1 MSDYFDLEENT
12 KRINFVF
19 DMENKDLISVIVP
32 VWNAGSLLREALES
46 LRRQSH
52 INFEAI
58 LVNDGSTDD
67 SEEICR
73 LFCES
78 DVRFILLNQQNS
90 GVSAAR
96 NAGIEA
102 ASGEWVAFM
111 DADDLMMPD
120 ALYYLFDV
128 AEESGAQIIVGDY
141 IRGKKCRSCD
151 MSVSRNSK
159 MIKYDILPSE
169 AAIKVGLYQKR
180 ILNNPWGVLF
190 HRSVFAGNPPLRF
203 RKCRYEDLDLFYQ
216 AFDRVEKVCLL
227 QEKVYFYRDVP
238 GSFINSWSD
247 ARLDVLDV
255 TDRMVEYFKGKNSE
269 LLKAASDRRFSAH
282 FNMLLTMRRFGIDN
296 PVQKRRC
303 INVIKEQRRAELADP
318 NVRLKNKLGA
328 LLSYI
333 LCIK

>member
-1 MSDYFDLEENT
+1 
-12 KRINFVF
+12 
-19 DMENKDLISVIVP
+19 MENNDLISVIVP

-52 INFEAI
+52 VNFEVI
-58 LVNDGSTDD
+58 MVNDGSTDD
-67 SEEICR
+67 SEKICR
-73 LFCES
+73 IFCES
-78 DVRFILLNQQNS
+78 DARFILLNQKNG

-102 ASGEWVAFM
+102 AAGEWIAFM

-120 ALYYLFDV
+120 ALCSLFEA

-141 IRGKKCRSCD
+141 SRGKKCDSGC
-151 MSVSRNSK
+151 MSICQNGK
-159 MIKYDILPSE
+159 KIKYDILPSGD
-169 AAIKVGLYQKR
+169 AIKMGLYQKR

-227 QEKVYFYRDVP
+227 KEKVYFYRDVP

-255 TDRMVEYFKGKNSE
+255 TDRMVEYFKGKNHE
-269 LLKAASDRRFSAH
+269 LLKAARDRRFSAH
-282 FNMLLTMRRFGIDN
+282 FNMLVEMRRYGIYN
-296 PVQKRRC
+296 PEQKHRC
-303 INVIKEQRRAELADP
+303 LNVIKEQRRAELADP
-318 NVRLKNKLGA
+318 NVRMKNKLGA